1 MLAFPGS
8 LCYNSVCCDVDSVE
22 TEVATGD
29 PGHEPKGQGVGY
41 FVERMSSSEKLATS
55 HCTKNH
61 PEKSGD
67 DVWTVCYSQTH
78 GDEIVPVLA
87 RRDDLVSM

>member
-1 MLAFPGS
+1 MLAFPGA

-22 TEVATGD
+22 AEVATD
-29 PGHEPKGQGVGY
+29 LRIYAAVGY